1 MPGTTLIS
9 PSLTSSQTPII
20 CTPSRAARELGLNRA
35 EFELA
40 AQLGRI
46 RTVRDE
52 SGSGRRVER
61 AEIERI
67 RAEDGFPDTL
77 RARVRLVTTTGAA
90 ALMDISPGRFARL
103 ARLGLLV
110 PVRFYLNRYRVVV
123 WQYLAEEVEEF
134 AAREVNAHLL
144 EGRTPE
150 TLRSQVAAGVDLR
163 ARNWRGR
170 HLGFLLRD
178 AEGDPWARAGAL
190 AALLPSDEVAA
201 VTESPAERAR
211 LDRLR
216 PVPPRHGAPGTPSAD
231 LAEELMTAQDPDEI
245 MWLRADLEQALT
257 EARGGSRK
265 QETRR
270 RSPRPSPASMPRRPG
285 SLVRPQTPEA
295 ARERRRLLAWLRGRR
310 SRNAGAAS
318 TRRSDGTRTCLR
330 GT

>member
-1 MPGTTLIS
+1 MPGTTLTSPGLTTS
-9 PSLTSSQTPII
+9 PSPTT

-67 RAEDGFPDTL
+67 RAEAGFPETL

-90 ALMDISPGRFARL
+90 AIMDISPGRFARL

-144 EGRTPE
+144 AGRTPE

-190 AALLPSDEVAA
+190 AALLPPDEVAA
-201 VTESPAERAR
+201 VTETAERAR

-231 LAEELMTAQDPDEI
+231 IAEELMTAQDPDEI
-245 MWLRADLEQALT
+245 MWLRADLDQALR
-257 EARGGSRK
+257 EARAGSRE
-265 QETRR
+265 QETRG

-310 SRNAGAAS
+310 SRNAGAVSA
-318 TRRSDGTRTCLR
+318 RRAHGARTCLR

>member
-1 MPGTTLIS
+1 MPGTTLTS
-9 PSLTSSQTPII
+9 PSPTT

-35 EFELA
+35 EFDLA
-40 AQLGRI
+40 VQLGRV
-46 RTVRDE
+46 RTMRDE
-52 SGSGRRVER
+52 GGGGRRVER
-61 AEIERI
+61 TEIDRI
-67 RAEDGFPDTL
+67 RAEDGFPETL

-134 AAREVNAHLL
+134 AARDVNAHLL

-190 AALLPSDEVAA
+190 ASLLPPDEVAA
-201 VTESPAERAR
+201 ATETPAERAR

-245 MWLRADLEQALT
+245 MWLCADLEQALR
-257 EARGGSRK
+257 EARAADSPKEARA
-265 QETRR
+265 

-310 SRNAGAAS
+310 SRNALAPTG

>member
-1 MPGTTLIS
+1 MPGTTLTAPS
-9 PSLTSSQTPII
+9 PTT

-40 AQLGRI
+40 VQLGRI

-52 SGSGRRVER
+52 VGSGRRVER
-61 AEIERI
+61 AEIDRI
-67 RAEDGFPDTL
+67 RADDGFPETL
-77 RARVRLVTTTGAA
+77 RVRVRLVTTTGAA
-90 ALMDISPGRFARL
+90 ALMNISPGRFARL

-134 AAREVNAHLL
+134 AARDVNAHLL

-190 AALLPSDEVAA
+190 AALLPPDEAA
-201 VTESPAERAR
+201 AATESPAEQAR
-211 LDRLR
+211 LNRLR
-216 PVPPRHGAPGTPSAD
+216 PLPPRHGAPGTPSAD
-231 LAEELMTAQDPDEI
+231 IAEELMTAQDPDEI
-245 MWLRADLEQALT
+245 MWLRADLEQALA
-257 EARGGSRK
+257 EARAVAPGEVRA
-265 QETRR
+265 
-270 RSPRPSPASMPRRPG
+270 RSGRPSPASMPRRPG
-285 SLVRPQTPEA
+285 PPVRPQTPEA

-310 SRNAGAAS
+310 SRNAAVPTGAG
-318 TRRSDGTRTCLR
+318 RSDGARTCLR

>member
-1 MPGTTLIS
+1 MPGTI
-9 PSLTSSQTPII
+9 LTTPNPTT
-20 CTPSRAARELGLNRA
+20 CVPSRAARELGLNRA

-40 AQLGRI
+40 VQLGRI

-52 SGSGRRVER
+52 GGNGRRVER
-61 AEIERI
+61 AEIDRI

-77 RARVRLVTTTGAA
+77 RTRVRLVTTTGAA

-123 WQYLAEEVEEF
+123 WQYLAEEAEQF
-134 AAREVNAHLL
+134 AARDVNTHLL
-144 EGRTPE
+144 KGRTPE

-163 ARNWRGR
+163 PRNWRGR

-190 AALLPSDEVAA
+190 ASLLPPDEVVAA
-201 VTESPAERAR
+201 TESPAERAR
-211 LDRLR
+211 LERLR

-231 LAEELMTAQDPDEI
+231 IAEELMTAQDPDEI
-245 MWLRADLEQALT
+245 MWLRADLEQTLAQ
-257 EARGGSRK
+257 ARAGSQKERP
-265 QETRR
+265 RA
-270 RSPRPSPASMPRRPG
+270 RSPRPSPASMRRRPG
-285 SLVRPQTPEA
+285 PPVRPQTPEA

-310 SRNAGAAS
+310 ARNAVMAAGAG
-318 TRRSDGTRTCLR
+318 RSDGTRTCLR